1 MLTLTEIII
10 MVVVAALFGCYV
22 VTSIIL
28 LKYPHILHKKKN
40 VKFRPRHISHR
51 GGAGENLENTMTA
64 FRFASDLGTEML
76 EIDCHI
82 TKDGQVVVSHD
93 NSLKRSCGVEGEIID
108 YDYKDLPPIQGM
120 LSLDFMSSF
129 QIHGGSDRQ
138 IPLLRDVFQ
147 AFPTMPINVDI
158 KINNDDLISKV
169 NDLILEFD
177 RESLTAWG
185 NRSSEVTSKLY
196 KKNPDV
202 PLIFSMQRVLLLLLT
217 FYTGIL
223 PFLPLK
229 ESLFEVLM
237 PGALLSGDKFNRPLN
252 RKMRFL
258 LKLADILM
266 MRPTLLQHLERRGI
280 QTYLWVLNSEE
291 EFERAF
297 KLGSTGVMTDFPTL
311 LKDFL
316 DKNYPELQK
325 EKGYQSVETM

>member
-1 MLTLTEIII
+1 MRTGPPPLSLGSESLLTLHQT
-10 MVVVAALFGCYV
+10 
-22 VTSIIL
+22 
-28 LKYPHILHKKKN
+28 HILHKKKN

-82 TKDGQVVVSHD
+82 TKDGQVVVTHD

-108 YDYKDLPPIQGM
+108 YDYKDLPPIQSV

-129 QIHGGSDRQ
+129 QTKGGSDRQ
-138 IPLLRDVFQ
+138 IPLLKDVFQ
-147 AFPTMPINVDI
+147 AFPTMPINIDI
-158 KINNDDLISKV
+158 KINNDDLINRV

-177 RESLTAWG
+177 RASLTGWG
-185 NRSSEVTSKLY
+185 NRSSAVTSKLY

-202 PLIFSMQRVLLLLLT
+202 PLIFSMQRVLLLLVT

-237 PGALLSGDKFNRPLN
+237 PGALLSGEKFNRPLN

-258 LKLADILM
+258 LKLADVLM
-266 MRPTLLQHLERRGI
+266 MRPLLLQHLERRGI

-316 DKNYPELQK
+316 DKSHPELKQ
-325 EKGYQSVETM
+325 EKGYQSVDAL